1 MIIMF
6 LQDIHS
12 ILLKKLSPKSFK
24 LNSEIYGLQYGKNR
38 INNIIKKVMLTI
50 DLSIEA
56 LHFAVRNKVSLI
68 ISHHSL
74 TKESINTFNQN
85 LINKLTLLTKY
96 PISIFVLNSSFI
108 AAEGGVSE
116 TIAEALYLNVEKTF
130 EIKNYKGIKVPIGR
144 ICTPKYYLRKDQKM
158 TMERLLK
165 RIKTN
170 IELSHVL
177 YVGNLKTLINK
188 ICIVGG
194 DTPNIKY
201 LKKALK
207 LGCDCYISAKINY
220 MDAIFGRDMGLALI
234 EASHYK
240 IEILALKKLS
250 NILSLEFPH
259 VEFLLFESGDPFQIS
274 F

>member
-1 MIIMF
+1 MI
-6 LQDIHS
+6 LQEIHS
-12 ILLKKLSPKSFK
+12 ILLEKFSPKSYK
-24 LNSEIYGLQYGKNR
+24 LNSEIYGLQYGQNR
-38 INNIIKKVMLTI
+38 INKVIKKVMLTI

-56 LHFAVRNKVSLI
+56 LHFAVKNKINLI

-74 TKESINTFNQN
+74 INNPIHTFNQN
-85 LINKLTLLTKY
+85 LVNKLTLLTKY

-116 TIAEALYLNVEKTF
+116 TIAKALYLNLEKTF
-130 EIKNYKGIKVPIGR
+130 EIKNYKGVKVPIGR
-144 ICTPKYYLRKDQKM
+144 ICSPKYYLKKDQKM
-158 TMERLLK
+158 TLEDLLK

-170 IELSHVL
+170 LELTHVL
-177 YVGNLKTLINK
+177 YVGSLSSTINK
-188 ICIVGG
+188 VCIVGG

-201 LKKALK
+201 LKKAMNLE
-207 LGCDCYISAKINY
+207 CDCYISGKINY
-220 MDAIFGRDMGLALI
+220 MDAIFGRDTGLTLV

-250 NILSLEFPH
+250 NILSLEFPY
-259 VEFLLFESGDPFQIS
+259 VEFLLFESGDPFKIA

>member
-1 MIIMF
+1 MF
-6 LQDIHS
+6 LQEIHS
-12 ILLKKLSPKSFK
+12 ILLEKFSPKIYK
-24 LNSEIYGLQYGKNR
+24 LTSEIYGLQYGQNR
-38 INNIIKKVMLTI
+38 INKVIKKVMLTI
-50 DLSIEA
+50 DLSVEA
-56 LHFAVRNKVSLI
+56 LHFAVKNKVNLI

-74 TKESINTFNQN
+74 FKDPIKKFNQN
-85 LINKLTLLTKY
+85 LVNKLTLLTKY
-96 PISIFVLNSSFI
+96 PISIFVSNSSFI

-116 TIAEALYLNVEKTF
+116 TIAKALYLNLEKTF
-130 EIKNYKGIKVPIGR
+130 EIKNYKGVKVPIGR
-144 ICTPKYYLRKDQKM
+144 ICSPKCYLKKDQKM
-158 TMERLLK
+158 TLDSLLK

-170 IELSHVL
+170 LELTHVL
-177 YVGNLKTLINK
+177 YVGNLNTTINK

-201 LKKALK
+201 LKKALN
-207 LGCDCYISAKINY
+207 LRCDCYITAKISY
-220 MDAIFGRDMGLALI
+220 TDAIFGRDSGLILI

-259 VEFLLFESGDPFQIS
+259 VEFLLFESRDPFKIY

>member
-1 MIIMF
+1 MF
-6 LQDIHS
+6 LQEIS
-12 ILLKKLSPKSFK
+12 SVLSEKFSPKSFK
-24 LNSEIYGLQYGKNR
+24 LNSEIYGLQYGQKR
-38 INNIIKKVMLTI
+38 INKTIKKILLTI
-50 DLSIEA
+50 DVSIEA
-56 LHFAVRNKVSLI
+56 LHFAVRNKINLI

-74 TKESINTFNQN
+74 IKDPINTFNQN

-116 TIAEALYLNVEKTF
+116 TIAEALYLNIEKTF
-130 EIKNYKGIKVPIGR
+130 EINNYKGVKVPIGR
-144 ICTPKYYLRKDQKM
+144 ICTPKHYLKKDQKISL
-158 TMERLLK
+158 ENLLK

-170 IELSHVL
+170 LELTHVL
-177 YVGNLKTLINK
+177 YVGNLKNIINK

-201 LKKALK
+201 LRKAQNLE
-207 LGCDCYISAKINY
+207 CDCYITGKIDY
-220 MDAIFGRDMGLALI
+220 LDAIYGRDTGFNLI

-250 NILSLEFPH
+250 NILSLEFPY
-259 VEFLLFESGDPFQIS
+259 VEFLLFESGDPFKIS

>member
-1 MIIMF
+1 MF
-6 LQDIHS
+6 LQEIHS
-12 ILLKKLSPKSFK
+12 ILLKKLSPKSYK

-56 LHFAVRNKVSLI
+56 LHFAVRNKVNLI

-74 TKESINTFNQN
+74 IKDPINTFNQN

-96 PISIFVLNSSFI
+96 PISIFILNSSFI

-116 TIAEALYLNVEKTF
+116 TIAEALYLNIEKTF
-130 EIKNYKGIKVPIGR
+130 EINNYKGVKVPIGR
-144 ICTPKYYLRKDQKM
+144 ICSPKYYLKKDQKM
-158 TMERLLK
+158 SLKNLLK

-170 IELSHVL
+170 LELTHVL
-177 YVGNLKTLINK
+177 YVGNLNNKINK

-201 LKKALK
+201 LRKALN
-207 LGCDCYISAKINY
+207 LECDCYITGKIDY
-220 MDAIFGRDMGLALI
+220 MDAIFGRDTGLTLI

-240 IEILALKKLS
+240 IEIIALKKLS
-250 NILSLEFPH
+250 NILSLEFPY
-259 VEFLLFESGDPFQIS
+259 VEFLLFESGDPFKIS